1 MAASLSYA
9 HQVNPAQNLYDFLIE
24 AKEKTRTGSQWPR
37 DARNLEDDA
46 GMDVQLQAVQDLI
59 ALRRGLDELEAK
71 GRRISVYRKYLRPW
85 TDMVMSYPGGWT
97 KAVNPDE
104 AYPSSTLDHLYSL
117 ASWFE
122 QDARVPN
129 EKSQKELREFLQD
142 VTDLIEGDE
151 TISRDL
157 KDYLYRLVREMQNAL
172 ADEQV
177 FMRFDFEE
185 AGRRLG
191 TALHTASNMSG
202 TEQTRRQWRDFADRL
217 WWPTAAGALGSVPSI
232 IAGVLT
238 ASGR

>member
-1 MAASLSYA
+1 
-9 HQVNPAQNLYDFLIE
+9 VNPAQNLYDFLIE
-24 AKEKTRTGSQWPR
+24 AKEGTRTGNQWPSH
-37 DARNLEDDA
+37 ARNLDDDA
-46 GMDVQLQAVQDLI
+46 SMDVQLQAVQDLI

-85 TDMVMSYPGGWT
+85 TDMVLSYPEGWT
-97 KAVNPDE
+97 NAVNPDM

-122 QDARVPN
+122 QDARVPDD
-129 EKSQKELREFLQD
+129 ESQDELREFLQN

-151 TISRDL
+151 TISLDL

-177 FMRFDFEE
+177 FKRFDFED
-185 AGRRLG
+185 AGRRLW

-202 TEQTRRQWRDFADRL
+202 DEQTKKQWRDFADKL
-217 WWPTAAGALGSVPSI
+217 WWPTVAGTLGSAPSI

-238 ASGR
+238 AGGH